1 MNGLRALMGQ
11 PPRAQ
16 APTMQPPVDKNR
28 LATATDVISSEA
40 EKAILEPSTL
50 ALIKYK
56 DAVDAIKA
64 ADGIMAGMNA
74 PQQNL
79 SVAESTKMQAEE
91 GIRGLAER
99 LSPGIRNR
107 GKQVQTAQA
116 RKMIGGMPR
125 TRAQGGIIGL
135 REGGDTDTAIKVG
148 SGQPIPM
155 LMQKYG
161 SEKVMEFLKKEKELK
176 DIEGNV
182 APERREEFEMM
193 KANIES
199 LFDPQMIRDIRRAR
213 TGPDEI
219 EMSEGGLMFDAM
231 GFPSNS
237 PQFLKNYV
245 SNRRPLSSRPTM
257 GPPDPRTKRFQEE
270 TDSLEFLRRRIGER
284 TFLEGL
290 RDFMG
295 EEDLKEFLRDKE
307 VRRKYMQD
315 HPELLNRIKARKE
328 ATARLQEAKGNA
340 EGGEIQKFNQG
351 TEVRSRTGSFYR
363 DPETG
368 ESLPFSDRLKKLLML
383 AAGPRFKE
391 EAAASAQPPRP
402 REITDEILD
411 PTTPSGGDP
420 DAEEVSRTG
429 ILDLLRKSQPDPD
442 FVMPGVNPTG
452 GRTPVPRQTT
462 ATQDEMAKLMQ
473 VLSEPLNVGSISSDL
488 EGMRSDL
495 RTTQQTMLDPDRPAR
510 EQERI
515 RKEAEEA
522 YAIPQELKDLVAG
535 RQAEL
540 DKPLFTEEEASNR
553 RIDAMLAGLASS
565 NRAFQSGPRSRA
577 GRAAVDDEMAKFA
590 RDNAEKAF
598 ELGASLIEKD
608 MERSQKAFDA
618 GLDGLKNANSAM
630 ITAVQTASSEITG
643 AENRKFNEALQQR
656 KQEITS
662 ITATLDQLNKKAQL
676 DQNDVRNLV
685 SMNGSIVNNLTS
697 LRNDRRALRTDMNY
711 APPALRGQYQALLT
725 AMNAQ
730 IQVLEIQSSAITTQ
744 YLPNLPQAPSPAS
757 GTTGGSPELPAGFIE
772 DQ

>member
-56 DAVDAIKA
+56 DGVDAIKA

-135 REGGDTDTAIKVG
+135 REGGDTDTAMPVG

-219 EMSEGGLMFDAM
+219 GMAEGGLMFDAM

-315 HPELLNRIKARKE
+315 HPELLNQIKAREE
-328 ATARLQEAKGNA
+328 ATARLQEVEMAS
-340 EGGEIQKFNQG
+340 GGEIQKFNQG
-351 TEVRSRTGSFYR
+351 TEVRRRRRREASDT
-363 DPETG
+363 
-368 ESLPFSDRLKKLLML
+368 LPFSENFAKLLPQVAL
-383 AAGPRFKE
+383 ASGQMKRNRRKE
-391 EAAASAQPPRP
+391 PPRP

-411 PTTPSGGDP
+411 PTTRAGGDP

-429 ILDLLRKSQPDPD
+429 ILDVLNTTQGDPNQGD
-442 FVMPGVNPTG
+442 PNI
-452 GRTPVPRQTT
+452 VPRQTT
-462 ATQDEMAKLMQ
+462 ARDDLTTQLLE
-473 VLSEPLNVGSISSDL
+473 VLGQPLAPTSISPELEAMRPDL
-488 EGMRSDL
+488 LAAER
-495 RTTQQTMLDPDRPAR
+495 TMLDPDRPAR

-515 RKEAEEA
+515 SREAREA
-522 YAIPQELKDLVAG
+522 YAIPQELRDLVTEQ
-535 RQAEL
+535 QAEL
-540 DKPLFTEEEASNR
+540 AKPLYSEQEESSR
-553 RIDAMLAGLASS
+553 RIDAALSGLASS
-565 NRAFQSGPRSRA
+565 NRAFQSGPRA
-577 GRAAVDDEMAKFA
+577 LAALNKVTDDIEKF
-590 RDNAEKAF
+590 RRENTEKSF
-598 ELGASLIEKD
+598 QLGVGLIEKD
-608 MERSQKAFDA
+608 MAAGQRAFDA
-618 GLDGLKNANSAM
+618 GLEAQKTANGQLTAAM
-630 ITAVQTASSEITG
+630 QTLSSRLTG
-643 AENRKFNEALQQR
+643 ADNIAFNRSLQQR
-656 KQEITS
+656 QQEVAA
-662 ITATLDQLNKKAQL
+662 ITAQLEQLNKAEQL
-676 DQNDVRNLV
+676 DVQERQLLVNIGRNTTT
-685 SMNGSIVNNLTS
+685 NLNS
-697 LRNDRRALRTDMNY
+697 LRTMRKNLQDQFAIVADREDKTQADEIRQLMTVVDGQIAAEQSNLDFINSRFGLKV
-711 APPALRGQYQALLT
+711 APP
-725 AMNAQ
+725 
-730 IQVLEIQSSAITTQ
+730 
-744 YLPNLPQAPSPAS
+744 PAS
-757 GTTGGSPELPAGFIE
+757 GTTGGSPDLPAGFVE
-772 DQ
+772 D

>member
-135 REGGDTDTAIKVG
+135 REGGDTDTAMPVG

-219 EMSEGGLMFDAM
+219 GMAEGGLMFDAM

-315 HPELLNRIKARKE
+315 HPELLNQIKAREE
-328 ATARLQEAKGNA
+328 ATARLQEVEMAS
-340 EGGEIQKFNQG
+340 GGEIQKFNQG
-351 TEVRSRTGSFYR
+351 TEVRRRRRREASDT
-363 DPETG
+363 
-368 ESLPFSDRLKKLLML
+368 LPFSENFAKLLPQVAL
-383 AAGPRFKE
+383 ASGQMKRNRRKE
-391 EAAASAQPPRP
+391 PPRP

-411 PTTPSGGDP
+411 PTTRAGGDP

-429 ILDLLRKSQPDPD
+429 ILDVLNTTQGDPNQGD
-442 FVMPGVNPTG
+442 PNI
-452 GRTPVPRQTT
+452 VPRQTT
-462 ATQDEMAKLMQ
+462 ARDDLTTQLLE
-473 VLSEPLNVGSISSDL
+473 VLGQPLATTSISPELEAMRPDL
-488 EGMRSDL
+488 LAAER
-495 RTTQQTMLDPDRPAR
+495 TMLDPDRPAR

-515 RKEAEEA
+515 SREAREA
-522 YAIPQELKDLVAG
+522 YAIPQELRDLVTEQ
-535 RQAEL
+535 QAEL
-540 DKPLFTEEEASNR
+540 AKPLYSEQEESSR
-553 RIDAMLAGLASS
+553 RIDAALSGLASS
-565 NRAFQSGPRSRA
+565 NRAFQSGPRA
-577 GRAAVDDEMAKFA
+577 LAALNKVTDDIEKF
-590 RDNAEKAF
+590 RRENTEKSF
-598 ELGASLIEKD
+598 QLGVGLIEKD
-608 MERSQKAFDA
+608 MAAGQRAFDA
-618 GLDGLKNANSAM
+618 GLEAQKTANGQLTAAM
-630 ITAVQTASSEITG
+630 QTLSSRLTG
-643 AENRKFNEALQQR
+643 ADNIAFNRSLQQR
-656 KQEITS
+656 QQEVAA
-662 ITATLDQLNKKAQL
+662 ITAQLEQLNKAEQL
-676 DQNDVRNLV
+676 DVQERQLLVNIGRNTTT
-685 SMNGSIVNNLTS
+685 NLNS
-697 LRNDRRALRTDMNY
+697 LRTMRKNLQDQFAIVADREDKTQADEIRQLMTVVDGQIAAEQSNLDFINSRFGLKV
-711 APPALRGQYQALLT
+711 APP
-725 AMNAQ
+725 
-730 IQVLEIQSSAITTQ
+730 
-744 YLPNLPQAPSPAS
+744 PAS
-757 GTTGGSPELPAGFIE
+757 GTTGGSPDLPAGFGE
-772 DQ
+772 D

>member
-135 REGGDTDTAIKVG
+135 REGGDTDTAMPVG

-219 EMSEGGLMFDAM
+219 GMAEGGLMFDAM

-295 EEDLKEFLRDKE
+295 EEDVKEFLRDKE

-315 HPELLNRIKARKE
+315 HPELLNQIKAREE
-328 ATARLQEAKGNA
+328 ATARLQEVEMAS
-340 EGGEIQKFNQG
+340 GGEIQKFNQG
-351 TEVRSRTGSFYR
+351 TEVRRRRRREASDT
-363 DPETG
+363 
-368 ESLPFSDRLKKLLML
+368 LPFSENFAKLLPQVAL
-383 AAGPRFKE
+383 ASGQMKRNRRKE
-391 EAAASAQPPRP
+391 PPRP

-411 PTTPSGGDP
+411 PTTRAGGDP

-429 ILDLLRKSQPDPD
+429 ILDVLNTTQGDPNQGD
-442 FVMPGVNPTG
+442 PNI
-452 GRTPVPRQTT
+452 VPRQTT
-462 ATQDEMAKLMQ
+462 ARDDLTTQLLE
-473 VLSEPLNVGSISSDL
+473 VLGQPLATTSISPELEAMRPDL
-488 EGMRSDL
+488 LAAER
-495 RTTQQTMLDPDRPAR
+495 TMLDPDRPAR

-515 RKEAEEA
+515 SREAREA
-522 YAIPQELKDLVAG
+522 YAIPQELRDLVTEQ
-535 RQAEL
+535 QAEL
-540 DKPLFTEEEASNR
+540 AKPLYSEQEESSR
-553 RIDAMLAGLASS
+553 RIDAALSGLASS
-565 NRAFQSGPRSRA
+565 NRAFQSGPRA
-577 GRAAVDDEMAKFA
+577 LAALNKVTDDIEKF
-590 RDNAEKAF
+590 RRENTEKSF
-598 ELGASLIEKD
+598 QLGVGLIEKD
-608 MERSQKAFDA
+608 MAAGQRAFDA
-618 GLDGLKNANSAM
+618 GLEAQKTANGQLTAAM
-630 ITAVQTASSEITG
+630 QTLSSRLTG
-643 AENRKFNEALQQR
+643 ADNIAFNRSLQQR
-656 KQEITS
+656 QQEVAA
-662 ITATLDQLNKKAQL
+662 ITAQLEQLNKAEQL
-676 DQNDVRNLV
+676 DVQERQLLVNIGRNTTT
-685 SMNGSIVNNLTS
+685 NLNS
-697 LRNDRRALRTDMNY
+697 LRTMRKNLQDQFAIVADREDKTQADEIRQLMTVVDGQIAAEQSNLDFINSRFGLKV
-711 APPALRGQYQALLT
+711 APP
-725 AMNAQ
+725 
-730 IQVLEIQSSAITTQ
+730 
-744 YLPNLPQAPSPAS
+744 PAS
-757 GTTGGSPELPAGFIE
+757 GTTGGSPDLPAGFVE
-772 DQ
+772 D

>member
-135 REGGDTDTAIKVG
+135 REGGDTDTAMPVG

-199 LFDPQMIRDIRRAR
+199 RFDPQMIRDIRRAR

-219 EMSEGGLMFDAM
+219 GMAEGGLMFDAM

-315 HPELLNRIKARKE
+315 HPELLNQIKAREE
-328 ATARLQEAKGNA
+328 ATARLQEVEMAS
-340 EGGEIQKFNQG
+340 GGEIQKFNQG
-351 TEVRSRTGSFYR
+351 TEVRRRRRREASDT
-363 DPETG
+363 
-368 ESLPFSDRLKKLLML
+368 LPFSENFAKLLPQVAL
-383 AAGPRFKE
+383 ASGQMKRNRRKE
-391 EAAASAQPPRP
+391 PPRP

-411 PTTPSGGDP
+411 PTTRAGGDP

-429 ILDLLRKSQPDPD
+429 ILDVLNTTQGDPNQGD
-442 FVMPGVNPTG
+442 PNI
-452 GRTPVPRQTT
+452 VPRQTT
-462 ATQDEMAKLMQ
+462 ARDDLTTQLLE
-473 VLSEPLNVGSISSDL
+473 VLGQPLATTSISPELEAMRPDL
-488 EGMRSDL
+488 LAAER
-495 RTTQQTMLDPDRPAR
+495 TMLDPDRPAR

-515 RKEAEEA
+515 SREAREA
-522 YAIPQELKDLVAG
+522 YAIPQELRDLVTEQ
-535 RQAEL
+535 QAEL
-540 DKPLFTEEEASNR
+540 AKPLYSEQEESSR
-553 RIDAMLAGLASS
+553 RIDAALSGLASS
-565 NRAFQSGPRSRA
+565 NRAFQSGPRA
-577 GRAAVDDEMAKFA
+577 LAALNKVTDDIEKF
-590 RDNAEKAF
+590 RRENTEKSF
-598 ELGASLIEKD
+598 QLGVGLIEKD
-608 MERSQKAFDA
+608 MAAGQRAFDA
-618 GLDGLKNANSAM
+618 GLEAQKTANGQLTAAM
-630 ITAVQTASSEITG
+630 QTLSSRLTG
-643 AENRKFNEALQQR
+643 ADNIAFNRSLQQR
-656 KQEITS
+656 QQEVAA
-662 ITATLDQLNKKAQL
+662 ITAQLEQLNKAEQL
-676 DQNDVRNLV
+676 DVQERQLLVNIGRNTTT
-685 SMNGSIVNNLTS
+685 NLNS
-697 LRNDRRALRTDMNY
+697 LRTMRKNLQDQFAIVADREDKTQADEIRQLMTVVDGQIAAEQSNLDFINSRFGLKV
-711 APPALRGQYQALLT
+711 APP
-725 AMNAQ
+725 
-730 IQVLEIQSSAITTQ
+730 
-744 YLPNLPQAPSPAS
+744 PAS
-757 GTTGGSPELPAGFIE
+757 GTTGGSPDLPAGFVE
-772 DQ
+772 D